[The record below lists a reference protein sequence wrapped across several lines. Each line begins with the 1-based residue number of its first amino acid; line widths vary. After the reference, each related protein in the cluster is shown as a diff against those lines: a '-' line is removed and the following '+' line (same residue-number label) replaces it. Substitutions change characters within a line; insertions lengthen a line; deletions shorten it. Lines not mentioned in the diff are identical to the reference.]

1 MELLDLLGVSAW
13 PDVHAKLVRDKDL
26 ARLRAYAEASAQSNA
41 CHEAWMKF
49 DKERNE
55 GSKERPKEP
64 KERPKAAQEALIAYR
79 VSESRNQAA
88 KLALWTVLYTE
99 PGASGTD
106 QEPREYQDDEEGEA
120 FDQMIQ
126 DDLDGRFD

>member
-1 MELLDLLGVSAW
+1 MELLDVLGVSAW

-26 ARLRAYAEASAQSNA
+26 VRLRAYAEASAQSNA
-41 CHEAWMKF
+41 CHEAWMNL

-55 GSKERPKEP
+55 GSKERSQ
-64 KERPKAAQEALIAYR
+64 AAQEALIAYR

>member
-26 ARLRAYAEASAQSNA
+26 ARLRAYAEASARSNA
-41 CHEAWMKF
+41 CHEAWMNL
-49 DKERNE
+49 D
-55 GSKERPKEP
+55 KERPKE
-64 KERPKAAQEALIAYR
+64 RTQAAQEALIAYR

-88 KLALWTVLYTE
+88 KLALWTVLY
-99 PGASGTD
+99 SD

>member
-1 MELLDLLGVSAW
+1 MELLDVLGVSAW

-26 ARLRAYAEASAQSNA
+26 VRLRAYAEASAQSNA

-49 DKERNE
+49 DKDPE
-55 GSKERPKEP
+55 EP
-64 KERPKAAQEALIAYR
+64 KERSQAAQEALIAYR

-88 KLALWTVLYTE
+88 KLVLWTVLY
-99 PGASGTD
+99 TD

>member
-1 MELLDLLGVSAW
+1 MELLDVLGVSAW

-26 ARLRAYAEASAQSNA
+26 VRLRAYAEASAQSNA
-41 CHEAWMKF
+41 CHEAWMNL

-55 GSKERPKEP
+55 GSKERSQ
-64 KERPKAAQEALIAYR
+64 AAQEALIAYR

-88 KLALWTVLYTE
+88 KLALWTVLY
-99 PGASGTD
+99 SD

>member
-41 CHEAWMKF
+41 CHEAWMNL

-88 KLALWTVLYTE
+88 KLALWTVLYT
-99 PGASGTD
+99 D